1 MSPSRPG
8 CVMHKSQVISWQ
20 RDSRHRCPAWLNL
33 STTIG
38 PSQAARSPALSHGRD
53 RWNGVSSWFTA
64 PTESPAAWRPRS
76 ASAAWFTAALGQ
88 PARAG
93 GMPLPESSPRL
104 KCWPHLHLL
113 GERISTRGVL
123 TANVSSGGSQ
133 VLGGGQSPARLA
145 CLPSPWECILVSVR
159 GCTCCPRNRAG
170 AAPESSSLKAQVS
183 SICPAPARPGQAKGV
198 GTGDRAKYTGRPP
211 CPGRSGF
218 FGEEGGG
225 GWEQDNPGSRKETR
239 EGTALGSV
247 INHAGYSCPGSVRLQ
262 GGDPSNGDLLYL
274 ILLLS
279 LIAFNQ
285 WQART
290 SFE

>member
-64 PTESPAAWRPRS
+64 PMESPAAWRPRS

-133 VLGGGQSPARLA
+133 VLGGGAEPCSFGLSALALGMYFGVSARLHLLSQKQGWSGPRELQPQGTSILN
-145 CLPSPWECILVSVR
+145 LPSPSSPWAGQGCWHWGQGKVHWEAPMPREVRILWGR
-159 GCTCCPRNRAG
+159 GR
-170 AAPESSSLKAQVS
+170 
-183 SICPAPARPGQAKGV
+183 
-198 GTGDRAKYTGRPP
+198 
-211 CPGRSGF
+211 
-218 FGEEGGG
+218 
-225 GWEQDNPGSRKETR
+225 GWLRTR
-239 EGTALGSV
+239 
-247 INHAGYSCPGSVRLQ
+247 
-262 GGDPSNGDLLYL
+262 
-274 ILLLS
+274 
-279 LIAFNQ
+279 
-285 WQART
+285 
-290 SFE
+290 